1 LNLKDC
7 LSSLTLMSGNMA
19 MVNWV

>member
-1 LNLKDC
+1 
-7 LSSLTLMSGNMA
+7 MSGNMA